1 MEYVNE
7 VNLKEA
13 IIHILDSN
21 AEEPVYNEYPL
32 KMADET
38 YEYIFKHIQKCLKD
52 EELKY
57 AVFNSE
63 RNIIKELSQ
72 EYLNGQSDLVSVS
85 KEISRQLFRLIKS
98 NGNIPSC
105 DLVVVSISTEYGPML
120 AILKMDYVKN
130 YTHSVDF
137 VDNKIGIDIIPQFIG
152 LPASGQKI
160 QKCAFIKPVKEENK
174 FDLMV
179 IDKQNKNK
187 DEDYGSNYFIGN
199 FLGCSVIENE
209 RDCTRNFMK
218 AAEKWTQKNLK
229 DNADAAEVVRS
240 SIKKKLKEEEEID
253 LKELSHNIFEGN
265 KEISESFVQF
275 AKEQGVNEKL
285 EVDKQWVDNKFK
297 RVRLK
302 IDKDIDI
309 YINEETYGDDSRF
322 EIKRNGDGTINMVIK
337 QVRNYIEK

>member
-13 IIHILDSN
+13 IIHILDN
-21 AEEPVYNEYPL
+21 NGEEPVYNEYPL
-32 KMADET
+32 KLIDET
-38 YEYIFKHIQKCLKD
+38 YEYIMKHIQKCLKD

-72 EYLNGQSDLVSVS
+72 EYLNGQSDLISVS
-85 KEISRQLFRLIKS
+85 KEVSKQLFKLIKS

-105 DLVVVSISTEYGPML
+105 DLLMASISTEYGAMI

-130 YTHSVDF
+130 YTHTVDF
-137 VDNKIGIDIIPQFIG
+137 VNNKIGIDIIPQFIG
-152 LPASGQKI
+152 LPASGQRI
-160 QKCAFIKPVKEENK
+160 QKCAFIKPLKEDNK

-179 IDKQNKNK
+179 IDKQSKSK
-187 DEDYGSNYFIGN
+187 DEDYGSNYFISN
-199 FLGCSVIENE
+199 FLGCSIIDNE
-209 RDCTRNFMK
+209 RDNTRNFVK

-240 SIKKKLKEEEEID
+240 SIKKELKTEDNID
-253 LKELSHNIFEGN
+253 INELSQKVFEGN
-265 KEISESFVQF
+265 KEVSDNFVEF
-275 AKEQGVNEKL
+275 VKEHGVNENL
-285 EVDKQWVDNKFK
+285 EVDKQWVENKFK

-309 YINEETYGDDSRF
+309 YINEETYGDNSRF
-322 EIKRNGDGTINMVIK
+322 EVKRNGDGTINLVIK
-337 QVRNYIEK
+337 HVKNYIEK

>member
-13 IIHILDSN
+13 IIHILDNNS
-21 AEEPVYNEYPL
+21 EEPVYDEYPL
-32 KMADET
+32 RLVDET
-38 YEYIFKHIQKCLKD
+38 YEYILKHIQKCLKD

-57 AVFNSE
+57 AVFNNE

-72 EYLNGQSDLVSVS
+72 EYLNGQSDLISVS
-85 KEISRQLFRLIKS
+85 KEISKQLFKLIKA

-105 DLVVVSISTEYGPML
+105 DLIIVSISTEYGAML
-120 AILKMDYVKN
+120 ALLKMDYVKN
-130 YTHSVDF
+130 YTHTVDF

-152 LPASGQKI
+152 LPASGQRI
-160 QKCAFIKPVKEENK
+160 QKCAFIKPIKEDNK

-179 IDKQNKNK
+179 IDKQSKSK
-187 DEDYGSNYFIGN
+187 DEDYGSNYFISN
-199 FLGCSVIENE
+199 FLGCSIIDNE
-209 RDCTRNFMK
+209 RDNTRNFVK

-240 SIKKKLKEEEEID
+240 SIKKELKAEEKID
-253 LKELSHNIFEGN
+253 INELSQKVFEGN
-265 KEISESFVQF
+265 KEVSENFVQF
-275 AKEQGVNEKL
+275 VKEQGVSENL
-285 EVDKQWVDNKFK
+285 EVDKQWVENKLK

-309 YINEETYGDDSRF
+309 YINEETYGDSSRF
-322 EIKRNGDGTINMVIK
+322 EVKRNGDGTINLVIK
-337 QVRNYIEK
+337 QVKNYIEK